1 MAILRAVTVEQRPLR
16 ADARRNREALVVAAR
31 EVFGAKG
38 VDAPLDEIARRAEVA
53 IGTLYNRFPTRADL
67 VEAAFLPTLEEA
79 KAVTEEALAVDDP
92 WDGFVLFLE
101 RSVLMQV
108 SDRGFTEVCSRAF
121 DPDSGLEK
129 AKHGNASRMQRIVT
143 RAQEAGA
150 LRPDFRLL
158 DLASVF
164 AAATAAPD
172 WRRGLALVL
181 DGLRAAAAHPLP

>member
-1 MAILRAVTVEQRPLR
+1 MTVEQRPLR
-16 ADARRNREALVVAAR
+16 ADARRNREALVAAAR
-31 EVFGAKG
+31 EVFGTKG

-79 KAVTEEALAVDDP
+79 KAVLDEALARDDP

-108 SDRGFTEVCSRAF
+108 SDRGFTEVCSRTF
-121 DPDSGLEK
+121 DPASGLEK
-129 AKHGNASRMQRIVT
+129 AKQANGARMNRIIT
-143 RAQEAGA
+143 RAQEAGV
-150 LRPDFRLL
+150 LRPDFRGE
-158 DLASVF
+158 DLAVVF
-164 AAATAAPD
+164 AGASAAQD

-181 DGLRAAAAHPLP
+181 DGLRPR